1 VGGAAGAPPPA
12 HPEFLP
18 EITLRGENRLRRS
31 SESGTRDVSERTEMT
46 AAEAGVVVD
55 AEVERIE
62 AWRTEE
68 LRRAGYD
75 RRAAREVA
83 SRHDVDLHV
92 AVDLVRRGCTQ
103 DLALQILL

>member
-1 VGGAAGAPPPA
+1 
-12 HPEFLP
+12 
-18 EITLRGENRLRRS
+18 
-31 SESGTRDVSERTEMT
+31 MT
-46 AAEAGVVVD
+46 AAETVVVVD

-75 RRAAREVA
+75 RRAATAVA
-83 SRHDVDLHV
+83 TRHDVDLHF
-92 AVDLVRRGCTQ
+92 AVDLLRRGCPP